1 MENIIL
7 SPQIVSSTKPAD
19 RLAGVL
25 LGVEIA
31 RLGLKI
37 VEKLGWRKEEGEGG
51 TYVFFLSKYIY
62 LLHKNPVTTLR
73 NITARLTVLVDI
85 ALWSQN
91 MSKAVTLDVTSPIVV
106 CSIIIIIIGH
116 CTSS

>member
-62 LLHKNPVTTLR
+62 LLQNNPDTTR

-91 MSKAVTLDVTSPIVV
+91 YDKI
-106 CSIIIIIIGH
+106 CQRQ
-116 CTSS
+116 